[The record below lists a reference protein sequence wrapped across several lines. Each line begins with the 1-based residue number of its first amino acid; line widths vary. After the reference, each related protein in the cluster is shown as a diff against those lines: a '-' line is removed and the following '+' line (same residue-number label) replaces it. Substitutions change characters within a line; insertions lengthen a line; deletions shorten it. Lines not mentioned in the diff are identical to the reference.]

1 MINPFTEINWKPGL
15 DESRKFARSLVLGF
29 PIVAVL
35 LLLAGRWHTGVWN
48 LKASLII
55 GGAGVC
61 VGFLLLAIPQIA
73 RPFYMVW
80 YFVGACVGIVLGNLL
95 LAGAFYVL
103 ITGIGLLK
111 RAFGRQAIRK
121 SLDRAASTYWQDA
134 EPAKDPQQ
142 YYSQY

>member
-1 MINPFTEINWKPGL
+1 MINPFTEINWNPGL
-15 DESRKFARSLVLGF
+15 DERRRFARSLMLGF
-29 PIVAVL
+29 PVVAVL
-35 LLLAGRWHTGVWN
+35 LLLAGRWHTGEWN
-48 LKASLII
+48 LKAPLIV

-61 VGFLLLAIPQIA
+61 AGLLLLAIPQIA

-95 LAGAFYVL
+95 LAGVFYVL

-111 RAFGRQAIRK
+111 RAFGRQPIRK
-121 SLDRAASTYWQDA
+121 SLDRKASTYWHDA
-134 EPAKDPQQ
+134 EPADDPQR

>member
-15 DESRKFARSLVLGF
+15 AERRKFACSLVLGF
-29 PIVAVL
+29 PVVAVL
-35 LLLAGRWHTGVWN
+35 LLLAGRWHAGIWN
-48 LKASLII
+48 LKVPLIV

-61 VGFLLLAIPQIA
+61 AGLMLLAIPQIA
-73 RPFYMVW
+73 RPFYLAW

-111 RAFGRQAIRK
+111 RAFGSQPIRK
-121 SLDRAASTYWQDA
+121 SLDRTASSYWQEA
-134 EPAKDPQQ
+134 EQTKDPQR